1 MNIKLIREMRGEAL
15 DLSVEENTTIE
26 ELYRQ
31 HQSSL
36 PYTVLAA
43 KVDNKIVS
51 LGYKLRREC
60 RVEFLDMRS
69 QAASLIYQNS
79 LILIYLKAVEDV
91 LGKADVEVENAINKG
106 LYTEIKADRPL
117 TVKDVRAIERRMR
130 RIVEDDAR
138 FVKEGLTKE
147 EAVDRF
153 IEMGCP
159 EKVELLNENPD
170 MRMIPFYSLEGYRD
184 FFYGQM
190 VPSAGYIKY
199 FELRK
204 YRRGVLLRFPQLSS
218 PDKIPEYVDEKM
230 LYRTF
235 GEQNRWGKLM
245 GITYVSDLNRKIQEG
260 KFGELIQ
267 LSEALHER
275 RVVEIADMITKQK
288 KRIILIAG
296 AVFVGKDH
304 LRTAAVHTAEGQ
316 RTGASLHEHRRLLRR
331 EKGYSSR

>member
-1 MNIKLIREMRGEAL
+1 
-15 DLSVEENTTIE
+15 
-26 ELYRQ
+26 
-31 HQSSL
+31 
-36 PYTVLAA
+36 
-43 KVDNKIVS
+43 
-51 LGYKLRREC
+51 
-60 RVEFLDMRS
+60 
-69 QAASLIYQNS
+69 
-79 LILIYLKAVEDV
+79 
-91 LGKADVEVENAINKG
+91 
-106 LYTEIKADRPL
+106 
-117 TVKDVRAIERRMR
+117 
-130 RIVEDDAR
+130 
-138 FVKEGLTKE
+138 
-147 EAVDRF
+147 
-153 IEMGCP
+153 
-159 EKVELLNENPD
+159 
-170 MRMIPFYSLEGYRD
+170 MIPFYSLEGYRD

-275 RVVEIADMITKQK
+275 RVVEIADMITKPEEEDK
-288 KRIILIAG
+288 SCKPG
-296 AVFVGKDH
+296 PSSSGKNH